1 MCLVI
6 GAMLVGV
13 VGGTLA
19 VGAAEHD
26 ADNETIRHEH
36 PDEVRE
42 SGDLLEI
49 QRWLADRMTRIHLDC
64 AENLSAGEAAACD
77 RLDGRY
83 SDYLEQYGSV
93 ERERTGN
100 TDSAE
105 TFGRI
110 RANQTELAE
119 AVTAFNET
127 HEGYREARAAG
138 DDERAGELARELREL
153 SRRIEALGGN
163 LNVQFRRMERGTG
176 RDAGSARNST
186 NETVTVVRET
196 VTTVETET
204 FAATELTA
212 ETDDSTATFREPVTV
227 RGRLT
232 DETGSGLAGR
242 EVVLVIDDRPV
253 TRAETDVDGSYEAT
267 YRPVT
272 ATTGPTSI
280 AVRYEPSVSEEYAG
294 SEASAAVEVEAVSP
308 SVTMETDAE
317 RVAFGEPVRVE
328 AGVSVDGIAVSSVP
342 VALFVGEE
350 RIATGQTDENGS
362 VVLEGSGP
370 ATVPDG
376 DRVLT
381 VVASESGR
389 ALRPS
394 ESSRS
399 VTVEETTTSV
409 WFRGERDNGSIVVTG
424 VLWAPGPKRIAG
436 QELSVRV
443 DGELRTTVRTN
454 GRGRYALRIPV
465 DRSSAGRRKVTVVF
479 EGEGTNLAPAR
490 ETRRTSTEEGTLER
504 ARRVL
509 TDGPQAAAGAGG
521 VFLLALAGLFTRRY
535 RRESDD
541 GKLTTPPLN
550 STRGGTDGT
559 GGGSDEPEPR
569 PDPLETAWE
578 RLREGAPSE
587 AVAVSYGAVRETLGG
602 GGTDTR
608 THREFYRD
616 VIEESTGS
624 DSGALET
631 LTETYE
637 RAAFA
642 PSGVDEAT
650 AESAVKAAAE
660 CLEESSMTDGGTDPG
675 E

>member
-1 MCLVI
+1 
-6 GAMLVGV
+6 MLVGV

-42 SGDLLEI
+42 SGDLLEV
-49 QRWLADRMTRIHLDC
+49 QRWLADRMTRIHLNC

-83 SDYLEQYGSV
+83 ADYLEQYASV

-110 RANQTELAE
+110 RENQTELAE
-119 AVTAFNET
+119 AVAAFDET
-127 HEGYREARAAG
+127 HEEYREARAAG

-153 SRRIEALGGN
+153 SRRIETLGGN
-163 LNVQFRRMERGTG
+163 LDVQFRRIERGTG

-186 NETVTVVRET
+186 NETVTAVRET
-196 VTTVETET
+196 VATVETET

-212 ETDDSTATFREPVTV
+212 ETNDSTATFREPATV

-232 DETGSGLAGR
+232 DEAGSGLAGR
-242 EVVLVIDDRPV
+242 EVVLVVDDRPV
-253 TRAETDVDGSYEAT
+253 ARAETDVDGNYEAT

-272 ATTGPTSI
+272 TTTGPTSI

-317 RVAFGEPVRVE
+317 RVAFGETVRVE

-350 RIATGQTDENGS
+350 RIATGRTDENGS

-376 DRVLT
+376 DRGLT

-399 VTVEETTTSV
+399 VTVEETTTFV
-409 WFRGERDNGSIVVTG
+409 WFRSERDNESIVVTG
-424 VLWAPGPKRIAG
+424 VLWAPGPKRIVG
-436 QELSVRV
+436 QELSIRV

-454 GRGRYALRIPV
+454 GRGRFAPRIPV
-465 DRSSAGRRKVTVVF
+465 DRSSAGRREVTVAF

-490 ETRRTSTEEGTLER
+490 ETRRTSAGEGPLER

-509 TDGPQAAAGAGG
+509 TDDPQAAAGAGG

-541 GKLTTPPLN
+541 GKLATPPPN
-550 STRGGTDGT
+550 STRGGTDET

-616 VIEESTGS
+616 VVEERTGS
-624 DSGALET
+624 DSGALKT

-650 AESAVKAAAE
+650 AESAVEAAAE